1 MFKLKADQTMY
12 KTSCL
17 ALFIASLPVSVF
29 AETKGDVICA
39 YAPSQSKAVIAV
51 AGSAGGAGVATAA
64 IGQALGLSVVT
75 HSSGAFILSG
85 SGGYIAGTLGAAVT
99 APAIIAVAVVVGGTA
114 ATVELVCA
122 PRNHPG
128 YVAKVEAAAVEA
140 RRRWDEKISVA
151 MGSTNETIERI
162 SAQFEDVTLGHRT
175 VVPRRQQHVFAA
187 LALVRSNDADVG
199 YVFEPEVINHA
210 QRHGGDFDH

>member
-1 MFKLKADQTMY
+1 MY
-12 KTSCL
+12 KTSYL

-39 YAPSQSKAVIAV
+39 YAPSQSKAVATV

-75 HSSGAFILSG
+75 HSSGALILSG

-122 PRNHPG
+122 PRNHPE
-128 YVAKVEAAAVEA
+128 YVAKVEAAAVES
-140 RRRWDEKISVA
+140 RRRWGNAVSAAK
-151 MGSTNETIERI
+151 GSTNENIERI
-162 SAQFEDVTLGHRT
+162 SAQFQDVKMN
-175 VVPRRQQHVFAA
+175 VFNYIY
-187 LALVRSNDADVG
+187 R
-199 YVFEPEVINHA
+199 
-210 QRHGGDFDH
+210 

>member
-1 MFKLKADQTMY
+1 MFKLKADESMY

-17 ALFIASLPVSVF
+17 ALFIASLPISVF

-39 YAPSQSKAVIAV
+39 YAPSQSKAVTAV

-75 HSSGAFILSG
+75 HSSGALILSG

-140 RRRWDEKISVA
+140 RRRWGETISA
-151 MGSTNETIERI
+151 ATGSTNETIERI
-162 SAQFEDVTLGHRT
+162 STQFEDVTD
-175 VVPRRQQHVFAA
+175 
-187 LALVRSNDADVG
+187 N
-199 YVFEPEVINHA
+199 VFEYIY
-210 QRHGGDFDH
+210 R